1 MPNAGKRFPRVGYAL
16 QRFVECDSTNDL
28 VVFVLEAEV
37 TQKSTAGT
45 TTAFAVLAA
54 LSFCHML
61 NDMMQS
67 LLAAI
72 YPMLKADYG
81 LDFGQIGLLTLTFQ
95 LTASLLQPWV
105 GFYTDRHPKPFS
117 LVAGMFSTFI
127 GLFLLATASSYPLLL
142 IGAAVVGMG
151 SSVFHPESSR
161 VARMASGGRHGLAQ
175 SLFQVGGNSGT
186 ALGPLL
192 AALIVVPRGQ
202 GSVAWF
208 SVAALLAMVILWRV
222 GQWYRDTRAARAKAA
237 AAAPVGLVLP
247 RRKVMMTLGVLALL
261 VFSKN
266 VYMASLT
273 SYYTFYLIET
283 FHLSV
288 RQSQV
293 YLFIFLG
300 AVAVGTLIGGPVGD
314 RFGRKLVIWC
324 SILGVLP
331 FTLLLPYANLFWT
344 PILTVIIG
352 LILASA
358 FSAIVV
364 YGQELVPGKVGTIA
378 GLFFGFSFGMGGL
391 GAAVLGQVADVQGI
405 RFVYHLCAFLPAIGL
420 MTVFLPNIEKTR
432 LEARRKAQAAE

>member
-1 MPNAGKRFPRVGYAL
+1 MR
-16 QRFVECDSTNDL
+16 QDS
-28 VVFVLEAEV
+28 
-37 TQKSTAGT
+37 SAGT
-45 TTAFAVLAA
+45 TAFTVLLA

-72 YPMLKADYG
+72 YPILKTNYS

-105 GFYTDRHPKPFS
+105 GFYTDKHPKPFS
-117 LVAGMFSTFI
+117 LVLGMCSTFC
-127 GLFLLATASSYPLLL
+127 GLILLATASSYPLLL
-142 IGAAVVGMG
+142 AGAAVVGMG

-161 VARMASGGRHGLAQ
+161 VARMASGGRFGLAQ
-175 SLFQVGGNSGT
+175 SVFQVGGNSGT
-186 ALGPLL
+186 AFGPLL
-192 AALIVVPRGQ
+192 AALIVVPNGQ

-208 SVAALLAMVILWRV
+208 SAAALIAAMVLWRV
-222 GQWYRDTRAARAKAA
+222 GLWYREARAA
-237 AAAPVGLVLP
+237 AAAKGAAAAAVSPVP
-247 RRKVMMTLGVLALL
+247 RRRVMVTLGLLALL

-266 VYMASLT
+266 VYMASMT
-273 SYYTFYLIET
+273 SYYTFYLMET

-288 RQSQV
+288 RASQI

-300 AVAVGTLIGGPVGD
+300 SVAAGTLIGGPVGD
-314 RFGRKLVIWC
+314 RFGRKVVIWI

-331 FTLLLPYANLFWT
+331 FTLMLPYANLFWT

-352 LILASA
+352 LVLASA

-378 GLFFGFSFGMGGL
+378 GLFFGFSFGVAGL
-391 GAAVLGQVADVQGI
+391 GAAVLGEVADVHGI
-405 RFVYHLCAFLPAIGL
+405 RFVYHVCAFLPAIGL
-420 MTVFLPNIEKTR
+420 LTAFLPNIEKDK
-432 LEARRKAQAAE
+432 LEARRAAKAQAQ

>member
-1 MPNAGKRFPRVGYAL
+1 MPVRQSSA
-16 QRFVECDSTNDL
+16 T
-28 VVFVLEAEV
+28 
-37 TQKSTAGT
+37 GT
-45 TTAFAVLAA
+45 TAVAVLLS

-72 YPMLKADYG
+72 YPILKVNHH
-81 LDFGQIGLLTLTFQ
+81 LDFGQIGILTLTFQ

-105 GFYTDRHPKPFS
+105 GFYTDRNPKPFS
-117 LVAGMFSTFI
+117 LVLGMCSTFC
-127 GLFLLATASSYPLLL
+127 GLFLLAAASSYGLLL
-142 IGAAVVGMG
+142 VGAAVVGIG

-161 VARMASGGRHGLAQ
+161 VARMASGGRFGLAQ
-175 SLFQVGGNSGT
+175 SIFQVGGNSGT

-192 AALIVVPRGQ
+192 AALIVVPNGQ

-208 SVAALLAMVILWRV
+208 SVAALLAALVLWRV
-222 GQWYRDTRAARAKAA
+222 GLWYREARANAARNPAGATAA
-237 AAAPVGLVLP
+237 LVLP
-247 RRKVMMTLGVLALL
+247 RRKVMITLGLLAML

-266 VYMASLT
+266 VYMVSLS
-273 SYYTFYLIET
+273 SYYTFYLMET

-300 AVAVGTLIGGPVGD
+300 AVSVGTLIGGPVGD
-314 RFGRKLVIWC
+314 LFGRKVVIWC

-331 FTLLLPYANLFWT
+331 FTLMLPYANLFWT
-344 PILTVIIG
+344 PILTVVIG

-364 YGQELVPGKVGTIA
+364 YGQELLPGKVGTIA
-378 GLFFGFSFGMGGL
+378 GLFFGFSFGVAGL
-391 GAAVLGQVADVQGI
+391 GAAVLGQVADLQGI
-405 RFVYHLCAFLPAIGL
+405 RFVYHLCSFLPAIGL
-420 MTVFLPNIEKTR
+420 LTVFLPNIEKDR
-432 LEARRKAQAAE
+432 LAARRKAAE

>member
-1 MPNAGKRFPRVGYAL
+1 MRQPAAAAGG
-16 QRFVECDSTNDL
+16 
-28 VVFVLEAEV
+28 
-37 TQKSTAGT
+37 TAV
-45 TTAFAVLAA
+45 AVLLA

-105 GFYTDRHPKPFS
+105 GFYTDRRPQPFS
-117 LVAGMFSTFI
+117 LVLGMASTFA
-127 GLFLLATASSYPLLL
+127 GLLLLATASSYGLLL
-142 IGAAVVGMG
+142 AGAAVVGIG

-161 VARMASGGRHGLAQ
+161 VARMASGGRFGLAQ
-175 SLFQVGGNSGT
+175 SVFQLGGYSGT

-192 AALIVVPRGQ
+192 AALIVVPNGQ

-208 SVAALLAMVILWRV
+208 SAAALIAATLLWRV
-222 GQWYRDTRAARAKAA
+222 GIWYKAARANAAKKPAA
-237 AAAPVGLVLP
+237 AVESLVLP
-247 RRKVMMTLGVLALL
+247 KRKVLITLGLLAVL

-266 VYMASLT
+266 FYMASLT
-273 SYYTFYLIET
+273 SYYTFYLMET
-283 FHLSV
+283 FHVSV
-288 RQSQV
+288 RASQV

-314 RFGRKLVIWC
+314 RFGRKVVIWC

-331 FTLLLPYANLFWT
+331 FTLMLPYANLFWT
-344 PILTVIIG
+344 PILSVIIG

-358 FSAIVV
+358 FPAIIV

-391 GAAVLGQVADVQGI
+391 GAAILGEVADVHGI
-405 RFVYHLCAFLPAIGL
+405 RFVYSLCAFLPAIGL
-420 MTVFLPNIEKTR
+420 LTVFLPNIEKPK
-432 LEARRKAQAAE
+432 LEARRKERAAAAAAGAEAGAE

>member
-1 MPNAGKRFPRVGYAL
+1 VRQESSAG
-16 QRFVECDSTNDL
+16 N
-28 VVFVLEAEV
+28 
-37 TQKSTAGT
+37 
-45 TTAFAVLAA
+45 TAFTVLLA

-72 YPMLKADYG
+72 YPILKANYA
-81 LDFGQIGLLTLTFQ
+81 LDFGQIGMLTLTFQ

-105 GFYTDRHPKPFS
+105 GFYTDKHPKPFS
-117 LVAGMFSTFI
+117 LVVGMGSTFC
-127 GLFLLATASSYPLLL
+127 GLILLATANSYPLLL
-142 IGAAVVGMG
+142 AGAAVVGMG

-161 VARMASGGRHGLAQ
+161 VARMASGGRFGLAQ
-175 SLFQVGGNSGT
+175 SLFQVGGNSG
-186 ALGPLL
+186 AAFGPLL
-192 AALIVVPRGQ
+192 AALIVVPHGQ

-208 SVAALLAMVILWRV
+208 SAAALIAAMVLWRV
-222 GQWYRDTRAARAKAA
+222 GLWYREACARAAKKG
-237 AAAPVGLVLP
+237 AAAPVALP
-247 RRKVMMTLGVLALL
+247 VSQRRVAVTLGLLALL

-266 VYMASLT
+266 VYMASMT
-273 SYYTFYLIET
+273 SYYTFYLMET

-300 AVAVGTLIGGPVGD
+300 AVAAGSLIGGPVGD
-314 RFGRKLVIWC
+314 RFGRKVVIWF

-331 FTLLLPYANLFWT
+331 FTLMLPYANLFWT

-352 LILASA
+352 LVLASA

-378 GLFFGFSFGMGGL
+378 GLFFGFSFGIAGL
-391 GAAVLGQVADVQGI
+391 GAAVLGEVADVHGI
-405 RFVYHLCAFLPAIGL
+405 RFVYHLCAFLPVIGL
-420 MTVFLPNIEKTR
+420 LTVFLPNIEKDK
-432 LEARRKAQAAE
+432 LAARRAAKAAAAE

>member
-1 MPNAGKRFPRVGYAL
+1 MRQPAAAGGAAV
-16 QRFVECDSTNDL
+16 
-28 VVFVLEAEV
+28 
-37 TQKSTAGT
+37 
-45 TTAFAVLAA
+45 AVLLA

-105 GFYTDRHPKPFS
+105 GFYTDRKPQPFS
-117 LVAGMFSTFI
+117 LVLGMGSTFA
-127 GLFLLATASSYPLLL
+127 GLLLLATASSYGLLL
-142 IGAAVVGMG
+142 AGAAVVGIG

-161 VARMASGGRHGLAQ
+161 VARMASGGRFGLAQ
-175 SLFQVGGNSGT
+175 SVFQLGGYSGT

-192 AALIVVPRGQ
+192 AALIVVPNGQ

-208 SVAALLAMVILWRV
+208 CAAALIAAVVLWRV
-222 GQWYRDTRAARAKAA
+222 GDWYQVARANAAKKPAA
-237 AAAPVGLVLP
+237 AVESLVLP
-247 RRKVMMTLGVLALL
+247 KRKVLLTLGLLAML

-266 VYMASLT
+266 VYMASLS
-273 SYYTFYLIET
+273 SYYTFYLMET
-283 FHLSV
+283 FHVSV
-288 RQSQV
+288 RASQV
-293 YLFIFLG
+293 YLFVFLG

-314 RFGRKLVIWC
+314 RFGRKMVIWC

-331 FTLLLPYANLFWT
+331 FTLMLPYANLFWT
-344 PILTVIIG
+344 PILSVVIG

-358 FSAIVV
+358 FPAIIV
-364 YGQELVPGKVGTIA
+364 YGQELVPGRVGTVA

-391 GAAVLGQVADVQGI
+391 GAAILGQVADVHGI
-405 RFVYHLCAFLPAIGL
+405 RFVYYLCSFLPAIGL
-420 MTVFLPNIEKTR
+420 LTVFLPNIEKPK
-432 LEARRKAQAAE
+432 LEARRKARAAATAGAEAGAE